1 MNKKVL
7 TLCAGFLLAGSLTA
21 VAQYCPQNGEVDY
34 RTRLVK
40 SAELDGYFKDV
51 NKINPEYYY
60 QLEVNPACLATDPTQ
75 TNEAGQQPE
84 GTYVLTAERDYSTGK
99 IYLTAQLITNATL
112 THSLWKI
119 TPIGQPGNGQ
129 RFVYENL
136 ETGYKLTF
144 DHTNALQLNPKD
156 ADAVVFPTLN
166 DKEKNTTT
174 WQQNAANYYWDYEKD
189 GLMDGC
195 TDQWTWY
202 TNSNNGSNPFDYK
215 KVFSYF
221 HNETDSVMTL
231 RAVRS
236 GVNGIAELSNRVYN
250 SDVVDGL
257 SDYED
262 APVQGLNGVGVEG
275 GFAIVPI
282 KDSEAN
288 AQDWLNE
295 VGKALEI
302 KPVVAGAKVLDAA
315 EINSMIDADGSFL
328 SFVPRISSYRDIDGW
343 DDAKEGDRAG
353 KKVKMT
359 VLDPVTGKPL
369 TIATDE
375 NHPNPFEHAF
385 KEGWF
390 TAKESVYGNLAR
402 EQWAEE
408 GSISKGKN
416 PYAGYNILFETNSPI
431 DTDDADQEQYGY
443 LYVDEHNYEGTN
455 TGTYNGLEVKIEK
468 YGYLTN
474 GEGKYNLDIVHPLRY
489 NVELEDKASVY
500 QNTPDALEA
509 RYHWK
514 VTYYATN
521 DSLVLEPLNASRMN
535 RTEMDKRLP
544 FDETHLASAWS
555 QYWLNTVNA
564 ATAYDGTNETTEGN
578 ASSVNHGN
586 SMYNKAAGVP
596 VALFAIN
603 NSNVGDNGSLLTV
616 GSPESSIKD
625 IEAGNV
631 LWAAVHKSEEGNP
644 AYVTNNSSENT
655 NYAGAYQSEM
665 GLRLTF
671 VNDYTYLTRATM
683 EDGVY
688 FMNLKTNKF
697 SSSLTENRVDGAYI
711 VEDMKGHVVY
721 DTQDETQDFTHM
733 PATQWVIEQQPC
745 LTGDAVNTNE
755 NPVVAI
761 YNREFNG
768 KGSLNGVYRNKKP
781 VFEGQLYTAGDGK
794 FFTINHRVY
803 GHKNRG
809 TVDHHY
815 NKLYNCADTVTFT
828 PVEVNELGY
837 FNEEEDVL
845 RDNVYQFQHMYD
857 MGLNAFLGVGKDN
870 VVKLVENGE
879 TQFELFRAQGWY
891 PVAETKE
898 VINRETGVKEVKET
912 GTYKFEYRDSI
923 DYGYASEVAKA
934 TQLRMTFYKV
944 KVKDANLIDNDH
956 TFLAIDNQ
964 HVYRVATEEE
974 IENKANHLS
983 YAVVALKEHNHLDGN
998 HGYAF
1003 INVPQ
1008 YTFVDGNASELK
1020 GLKKTTLK
1028 NELGLE
1034 YEAYFVDVDANDTP
1048 NDWDDVET
1056 KDDYYNSEKDIV
1068 KVRRNIDNYRI
1079 TGKLA
1084 VEDADLNAKIADLCE
1099 TTTSSFALV
1108 QGDNKRYAT
1117 LPDEYVNN
1125 AKKVIDLVTIDEQSN
1140 QSLYEDSGSKLAI
1153 ANGLNY
1159 LAAENLGDQ
1168 TDREGFYVDKV
1179 AASSTVMPQYMLVV
1193 AADSVPAYTY
1203 CDCDIHNVKHGIN
1216 SGCEHSEDYAGYVE
1230 GRFLVNFNDS
1240 VQNAINRLEN
1250 ADKFRSSNY
1259 TRLGFVEAVHRGDSL
1274 YVLNAPYTLESIK
1287 EVAADGSGD
1296 KIINPL
1302 FLSADSLG
1310 KVYDIVPLDGKHN
1323 NAVFAFRNTG
1333 DEYNSIMLES
1343 NDMPND
1349 AEGKPQSKF
1358 SDVGSFA
1365 GAWVELV
1372 NGVPVLA
1379 KFYDVN
1385 GNHNTGDSTDSW
1397 KDDEDW
1403 TPVAN
1408 EGQVINQA
1416 ARFTFSAIDKDAS
1429 ATANEEIT
1437 AGTVT
1442 VVATDGAVIVKGA
1455 EGKNVI
1461 VSTILGKVV
1470 ANETINSDNETI
1482 AAPAGIVVVSVDGES
1497 FKVVV
1502 K

>member
-40 SAELDGYFKDV
+40 AAELDATFQDV
-51 NKINPEYYY
+51 KKINQKYYY
-60 QLEVNPACLATDPTQ
+60 QLEVNPASLASSQKGDVTPK
-75 TNEAGQQPE
+75 
-84 GTYVLTAERDYSTGK
+84 GTFVLTAERDYSTGK
-99 IYLTAQLITNATL
+99 IYLTAQRITNATL

-119 TPIGQPGNGQ
+119 KPVGQPGNGQ

-136 ETGYKLTF
+136 ETGYVLTF
-144 DHTNALQLNPKD
+144 DHTNALQANPVAGGEDIIIPTVADKKD
-156 ADAVVFPTLN
+156 
-166 DKEKNTTT
+166 NTVA
-174 WQQNAANYYWDYEKD
+174 WQNNAANFGWTYGQD

-195 TDQWTWY
+195 TDQWAWY
-202 TNSNNGSNPFDYK
+202 TVENNGASSLGYK

-221 HNETDSVMTL
+221 HNETDSVMAL
-231 RAVRS
+231 RAIKLDDNVDA
-236 GVNGIAELSNRVYN
+236 IADRIYRNTADN
-250 SDVVDGL
+250 TVDGL
-257 SDYED
+257 SDYNNSG
-262 APVQGLNGVGVEG
+262 VKGLKGTGESG
-275 GFAIVPI
+275 YAIVAV
-282 KDSEAN
+282 KDSEGN
-288 AQDWLNE
+288 AQDWLNNVE
-295 VGKALEI
+295 KTLEI
-302 KPVVAGAKVLDAA
+302 KPVVAGAKVLDAD
-315 EINSMIDADGSFL
+315 EINTMIDADGSFL
-328 SFVPRISSYRDIDGW
+328 TFEPRISSYRDINGW
-343 DDAKEGDRAG
+343 NDAKNGNRAG

-359 VLDPVTGKPL
+359 VLNPVTGEPL

-385 KEGWF
+385 KNGWF
-390 TAKESVYGNLAR
+390 TAKQSVYANLER
-402 EQWAEE
+402 EKWAE
-408 GSISKGKN
+408 KGAIGNGAN
-416 PYAGYNILFETNSPI
+416 PYAGYNILFETNEPI
-431 DTDDADQEQYGY
+431 DTDDEGQKQYGY
-443 LYVDEHNYEGTN
+443 LYVGEHNYEGTN

-474 GEGKYNLDIVHPLRY
+474 GEGDYNLDIVHPLRY
-489 NVELEDKASVY
+489 NDEINGKASLY
-500 QNTPDALEA
+500 PKAPDALEA

-535 RTEMDKRLP
+535 RTEMGDRLP
-544 FDETHLASAWS
+544 FDETHLANHGADL
-555 QYWLNTVNA
+555 WLNTVNA
-564 ATAYDGTNETTEGN
+564 ANQYDGLNEKGKGT
-578 ASSVNHGN
+578 
-586 SMYNKAAGVP
+586 SMYAKAAGVP

-603 NSNVGDNGSLLTV
+603 NSSVGDNGSLLTV
-616 GSPESSIKD
+616 GSPESSVKD
-625 IEAGNV
+625 LEAGNAK
-631 LWAAVHKSEEGNP
+631 WAAVYKDQDDNP
-644 AYVTNNSSENT
+644 AYVTNKIAT
-655 NYAGAYQSEM
+655 DAYQSEM

-671 VNDYTYLTRATM
+671 VNDYTYLQRATM
-683 EDGVY
+683 DDGVY

-768 KGSLNGVYRNKKP
+768 KGSLNGVYTNKDKP

-794 FFTINHRVY
+794 FFTINHRDY
-803 GHKNRG
+803 GHKKPG

-815 NKLYNCADTVTFT
+815 NVVYNCADTVTFT

-898 VINRETGVKEVKET
+898 VINRETGVKEVVET

-998 HGYAF
+998 HGYAL

-1020 GLKKTTLK
+1020 GLKKTTLE
-1028 NELGLE
+1028 NELSLK
-1034 YEAYFVDVDANDTP
+1034 YDAYFVDVDANDTP
-1048 NDWDDVET
+1048 EDWDVKEGDF
-1056 KDDYYNSEKDIV
+1056 YNPEKDIV
-1068 KVRRNIDNYRI
+1068 KVRMNINNYRI

-1117 LPDEYVNN
+1117 LPAEYVNN

-1216 SGCEHSEDYAGYVE
+1216 SGCEHSENFAGYVE

-1274 YVLNAPYTLESIK
+1274 YVLKAPYTLASIK
-1287 EVAADGSGD
+1287 EAAADGSGD
-1296 KIINPL
+1296 MIINPL

-1343 NDMPND
+1343 NDSANKD
-1349 AEGKPQSKF
+1349 GKPYSVY
-1358 SDVGSFA
+1358 SGVGSFA
-1365 GAWVELV
+1365 GAWVKLI

-1379 KFYDVN
+1379 KYYDVN

-1397 KDDEDW
+1397 KDQADW
-1403 TPVAN
+1403 QPSESTG
-1408 EGQVINQA
+1408 EVINQG

-1429 ATANEEIT
+1429 ATANEEIA

>member
-21 VAQYCPQNGEVDY
+21 VAQYCPTNGEVDY

-40 SAELDGYFKDV
+40 AAELDGYFKDV

-75 TNEAGQQPE
+75 ANEAGQRPE

-99 IYLTAQLITNATL
+99 IYLTAQLITKATL

-144 DHTNALQLNPKD
+144 DHTNALQLNPED

-231 RAVRS
+231 RAVRPN
-236 GVNGIAELSNRVYN
+236 VNGIAELSNRVYN

-328 SFVPRISSYRDIDGW
+328 TFEPRISSYRDFDGW
-343 DDAKEGDRAG
+343 DDAKDGNRAG

-359 VLDPVTGKPL
+359 VLNPVTGKPL

-385 KEGWF
+385 KDGWF
-390 TAKESVYGNLAR
+390 TAKPSKYTNLER
-402 EQWAEE
+402 ENWAENGTIGNGE
-408 GSISKGKN
+408 N
-416 PYAGYNILFETNSPI
+416 PYAGYNILFETNEPI

-468 YGYLTN
+468 YGYLTKD
-474 GEGKYNLDIVHPLRY
+474 GKRVSPLRY
-489 NVELEDKASVY
+489 DVELADKPSVY
-500 QNTPDALEA
+500 TAAPDALEA

-535 RTEMDKRLP
+535 RTEMGKRLP
-544 FDETHLASAWS
+544 FEETHLANHGSNL
-555 QYWLNTVNA
+555 WLNTVNA
-564 ATAYDGTNETTEGN
+564 AQQYDGSNETTDGT
-578 ASSVNHGN
+578 
-586 SMYNKAAGVP
+586 SMYAKAAGVP

-603 NSNVGDNGSLLTV
+603 NSSVGDNGSLLTV
-616 GSPESSIKD
+616 GSPESSIKE
-625 IEAGNV
+625 IEAGNAK
-631 LWAAVHKSEEGNP
+631 WAAVHKAQEDNP
-644 AYVTNNSSENT
+644 AYVTNKTE
-655 NYAGAYQSEM
+655 ADAYQSEM

-671 VNDYTYLTRATM
+671 VNDYTYLTRTTM

-755 NPVVAI
+755 TPVVAI

-768 KGSLNGVYRNKKP
+768 KGSLNGVYTNKDKP

-794 FFTINHRVY
+794 FFTINHRDY
-803 GHKNRG
+803 GHKKPG

-815 NKLYNCADTVTFT
+815 NVVYNCADTVTFT

-898 VINRETGVKEVKET
+898 VINRETGVKEVVET

-998 HGYAF
+998 HGYAL

-1020 GLKKTTLK
+1020 GLKKTTLE
-1028 NELGLE
+1028 NELSLK
-1034 YEAYFVDVDANDTP
+1034 YDAYFVDVDANDTP
-1048 NDWDDVET
+1048 EDWDVKEGDF
-1056 KDDYYNSEKDIV
+1056 YNPEKDIV
-1068 KVRRNIDNYRI
+1068 KVRMNINNYRI

-1117 LPDEYVNN
+1117 LPAEYVNN

-1216 SGCEHSEDYAGYVE
+1216 SGCEHSENFAGYVE

-1274 YVLNAPYTLESIK
+1274 YVLKAPYTLASIK
-1287 EVAADGSGD
+1287 EAAADGSGD
-1296 KIINPL
+1296 MIINPL

-1343 NDMPND
+1343 NDSANKD
-1349 AEGKPQSKF
+1349 GKPYSVY
-1358 SDVGSFA
+1358 SGVGSFA
-1365 GAWVELV
+1365 GAWVKLI

-1379 KFYDVN
+1379 KYYDVN

-1397 KDDEDW
+1397 KDQADW
-1403 TPVAN
+1403 QPSESTG
-1408 EGQVINQA
+1408 EVINQG

-1429 ATANEEIT
+1429 ATANEEIA

>member
-40 SAELDGYFKDV
+40 SAELDGYFQDV
-51 NKINPEYYY
+51 KKINQEYYY
-60 QLEVNPACLATDPTQ
+60 QLEVNPLTLGWTEENKDLAP
-75 TNEAGQQPE
+75 
-84 GTYVLTAERDYSTGK
+84 TYVLTAERDYSTGK
-99 IYLTAQLITNATL
+99 IYLTAQKITNATL

-119 TPIGQPGNGQ
+119 TPVGQPGNGR

-144 DHTNALQLNPKD
+144 DHSNALLQNPD
-156 ADAVVFPTLN
+156 RSASAEDIVRT
-166 DKEKNTTT
+166 DKMNQGWT
-174 WQQNAANYYWDYEKD
+174 YEKD

-195 TDQWTWY
+195 TDEWAWY
-202 TNSNNGSNPFDYK
+202 TTEDNGASNLGFK
-215 KVFSYF
+215 KIYSYF
-221 HNETDSVMTL
+221 HADADSVMAL
-231 RAVRS
+231 RAVRQD
-236 GVNGIAELSNRVYN
+236 VNINNFSTSVYN
-250 SDVVDGL
+250 EAVTDGL
-257 SDYED
+257 SDNV
-262 APVQGLNGVGVEG
+262 PTTGKKGLDGTTEG
-275 GFAIVPI
+275 GYAIVAV
-282 KDSEAN
+282 KDSRSN
-288 AQDWLNE
+288 AEDWLNNVE
-295 VGKALEI
+295 KVLEI
-302 KPVVAGAKVLDAA
+302 KPVVAGAKVLDAD
-315 EINSMIDADGSFL
+315 EINTMIDADGSFL
-328 SFVPRISSYRDIDGW
+328 TFYPRISRYRDIDGW
-343 DDAKEGDRAG
+343 DDAEEGDRAG

-359 VLDPVTGKPL
+359 VLNPVTGKPL

-385 KEGWF
+385 KDGWF
-390 TAKESVYGNLAR
+390 TAKPSKYANLER
-402 EQWAEE
+402 ENWAESGTIGNGE
-408 GSISKGKN
+408 N
-416 PYAGYNILFETNSPI
+416 PYAGYNILFETNEPI
-431 DTDDADQEQYGY
+431 DTDDDDQEQYGY

-474 GEGKYNLDIVHPLRY
+474 DGKRVSPLRY
-489 NVELEDKASVY
+489 DVELADKPSVY
-500 QNTPDALEA
+500 AAAPDALEA

-535 RTEMDKRLP
+535 RTEMGKRLP
-544 FDETHLASAWS
+544 FEETHLANHGSNL
-555 QYWLNTVNA
+555 WLNTVNA
-564 ATAYDGTNETTEGN
+564 AQQYDGSNETTDGT
-578 ASSVNHGN
+578 
-586 SMYNKAAGVP
+586 SMYAKAAGVP

-603 NSNVGDNGSLLTV
+603 NSSVGDDGSLLTV
-616 GSPESSIKD
+616 GSPESSIKE
-625 IEAGNV
+625 IEAGNAK
-631 LWAAVHKSEEGNP
+631 WAAVHKAQEDNP
-644 AYVTNNSSENT
+644 AYVTNKT
-655 NYAGAYQSEM
+655 DADAYQSEM

-671 VNDYTYLTRATM
+671 VNDYTYLTRTTM

-755 NPVVAI
+755 TPVVAI

-768 KGSLNGVYRNKKP
+768 KGSLNGVYTNPAP

-803 GHKNRG
+803 GYKKPG

-815 NKLYNCADTVTFT
+815 NLVYNCADTVTFT

-845 RDNVYQFQHMYD
+845 RENVYQFQHMYD

-898 VINRETGVKEVKET
+898 VINPETGVKEVKET
-912 GTYKFEYRDSI
+912 DTFKFEYRDSI

-956 TFLAIDNQ
+956 TFLAINNQ
-964 HVYRVATEEE
+964 HVYVVATEEE

-1003 INVPQ
+1003 INVPE

-1028 NELGLE
+1028 NELGLG
-1034 YEAYFVDVDANDTP
+1034 YDAYYVDVDPTDEEYNASK
-1048 NDWDDVET
+1048 DV
-1056 KDDYYNSEKDIV
+1056 V
-1068 KVRRNIDNYRI
+1068 KVRMNIDNYRI

-1108 QGDNKRYAT
+1108 RGENKRYAT

-1179 AASSTVMPQYMLVV
+1179 AASSAVMPQYMLVV

-1216 SGCEHSEDYAGYVE
+1216 SGCKHSENFAGYVE

-1259 TRLGFVEAVHRGDSL
+1259 TRLGFVEAVHRGDIL
-1274 YVLNAPYTLESIK
+1274 YVLKAPYTLESIK

-1310 KVYDIVPLDGKHN
+1310 KVYDIVPLDGEHN

-1349 AEGKPQSKF
+1349 AEGKPQHKF

-1365 GAWVELV
+1365 GAWVKLI

-1379 KFYDVN
+1379 KYYDIN
-1385 GNHNTGDSTDSW
+1385 GNHNTGDSTDAW

-1403 TPVAN
+1403 KPVAN
-1408 EGQVINQA
+1408 EGEVINQA
-1416 ARFTFSAIDKDAS
+1416 ARFTFTGIDKDAS

-1437 AGTVT
+1437 ADATVS

-1470 ANETINSDNETI
+1470 ANEVINSDNETI

>member
-40 SAELDGYFKDV
+40 AAALDATFQDV
-51 NKINPEYYY
+51 KKINQEYYY
-60 QLEVNPACLATDPTQ
+60 QLEVDKNTLPLTQ
-75 TNEAGQQPE
+75 EQAKNDV
-84 GTYVLTAERDYSTGK
+84 TYVLSVERDYSTGK
-99 IYLTAQLITNATL
+99 LYLTAQPITKTTL

-119 TPIGQPGNGQ
+119 KVTDRSANG
-129 RFVYENL
+129 RVYSYINK
-136 ETGYKLTF
+136 ETGFELTF
-144 DHTNALQLNPKD
+144 DHTNALQIDPD
-156 ADAVVFPTLN
+156 SEA
-166 DKEKNTTT
+166 KNKIITVPGSYDPNGKN
-174 WQQNAANYYWDYEKD
+174 NANVGWDYENN

-195 TDQWTWY
+195 TSNWAWY
-202 TNSNNGSNPFDYK
+202 TTDDVTGNDPFDYK
-215 KVFSYF
+215 RIYSYF
-221 HNETDSVMTL
+221 HNQTDSVMTL
-231 RAVRS
+231 AAIVNSNDPDNNLGKNLIYEPQAGS
-236 GVNGIAELSNRVYN
+236 GIRKVT
-250 SDVVDGL
+250 DGL
-257 SDYED
+257 AED
-262 APVQGLNGVGVEG
+262 GLNGNATT
-275 GFAIVPI
+275 GFAIVAI
-282 KDSEAN
+282 KDSKFGAN
-288 AQDWLNE
+288 DYI
-295 VGKALEI
+295 KSLETYPLAI
-302 KPVVAGAKVLDAA
+302 RPVVAGAKVLNAD
-315 EINSMIDADGSFL
+315 EINSMIDADGSWL
-328 SFVPRISSYRDIDGW
+328 SFNDHISSY
-343 DDAKEGDRAG
+343 DAWNETNNNRKGKET
-353 KKVKMT
+353 KFT
-359 VLDPVTGKPL
+359 VYKPGTKEAL
-369 TIATDE
+369 TLST
-375 NHPNPFEHAF
+375 NPFENTFVAIDAAE
-385 KEGWF
+385 KANLGR
-390 TAKESVYGNLAR
+390 ESNSA
-402 EQWAEE
+402 
-408 GSISKGKN
+408 
-416 PYAGYNILFETNSPI
+416 YAGYNILLETK
-431 DTDDADQEQYGY
+431 DAILAAENGDKQYGY
-443 LYVDEHNYEGTN
+443 LYVSEYPYEGKAFQ
-455 TGTYNGLEVKIEK
+455 GIYNGLEVKVAPYAWLEK
-468 YGYLTN
+468 AEMAIN
-474 GEGKYNLDIVHPLRY
+474 GDLVAKPKHTEKRYDKNAAYASTENYSKY
-489 NVELEDKASVY
+489 
-500 QNTPDALEA
+500 DALQA

-521 DSLVLEPLNASRMN
+521 DSVVFEPLNASRMSQS
-535 RTEMDKRLP
+535 EMTLGKKYE
-544 FDETHLASAWS
+544 ETALASVKHPGAF
-555 QYWLNTVNA
+555 LNTVNRGVA
-564 ATAYDGTNETTEGN
+564 YGATN
-578 ASSVNHGN
+578 AGKYEAENT
-586 SMYNKAAGVP
+586 MFEKAAGVP
-596 VALFAIN
+596 VALYAMNFGEPNADVAN
-603 NSNVGDNGSLLTV
+603 YLTV
-616 GSPESSIKD
+616 GYASGILNDDETVAVDAENS
-625 IEAGNV
+625 NF
-631 LWAAVHKSEEGNP
+631 AAVKKTEEGNP
-644 AYVTNNSSENT
+644 AYVTNKS
-655 NYAGAYQSEM
+655 NYEYQSDMEM
-665 GLRLTF
+665 TLRF

-697 SSSLTENRVDGAYI
+697 SSSLTENRRDGAYI

-721 DTQDETQDFTHM
+721 DIQDETQDFTHM

-745 LTGDAVNTNE
+745 IEGDDVNTNE

-768 KGSLNGVYRNKKP
+768 KGSLNGVYTNDEP

-794 FFTINHRVY
+794 FFTINHRAY
-803 GHKNRG
+803 GHKNPG

-815 NKLYNCADTVTFT
+815 NFVYNCADTVTFT

-845 RDNVYQFQHMYD
+845 RDNVYQFQLMNNL
-857 MGLNAFLGVGKDN
+857 GVTAFLGVGNNDII
-870 VVKLVENGE
+870 KLVENGA
-879 TQFELFRAQGWY
+879 QFELFRAQGWY
-891 PVAETKE
+891 PVEETSTKIE
-898 VINRETGVKEVKET
+898 GDKVVEYKT
-912 GTYKFEYRDSI
+912 GTYKFAYQDSI
-923 DYGYASEVAKA
+923 KYGYASDAANA
-934 TQLRMTFYKV
+934 TQLSMTFYKI

-964 HVYRVATEEE
+964 AFYKIATEEE

-1003 INVPQ
+1003 INVPE

-1028 NELGLE
+1028 NELGLD
-1034 YEAYFVDVDANDTP
+1034 YDAYFVDVDANDTP
-1048 NDWDDVET
+1048 KDWDVET
-1056 KDDYYNSEKDIV
+1056 NGDYYNSEKDIV
-1068 KVRRNIDNYRI
+1068 KVRMNIDNYRI

-1084 VEDADLNAKIADLCE
+1084 IEGTDGNAKIADLCE
-1099 TTTSSFALV
+1099 TTTTSFALV
-1108 QGDNKRYAT
+1108 QGENKRYAT

-1125 AKKVIDLVTIDEQSN
+1125 DHKVIDLVTIDEQSN
-1140 QSLYEDSGSKLAI
+1140 QSLYEDAGSKLAI
-1153 ANGLNY
+1153 ANGLRY

-1179 AASSTVMPQYMLVV
+1179 AASSAVMPQYMLVV

-1333 DEYNSIMLES
+1333 DEYSSIMLES

-1365 GAWVELV
+1365 GAWVKLI

-1379 KFYDVN
+1379 KYYDVN

-1397 KDDEDW
+1397 RDEEDW

-1408 EGQVINQA
+1408 EGEVINQA
-1416 ARFTFSAIDKDAS
+1416 ARFTFTGIDKDAS

-1437 AGTVT
+1437 ADATVS

-1470 ANETINSDNETI
+1470 ANEVVNSDNETI

-1497 FKVVV
+1497 FKVAV

>member
-40 SAELDGYFKDV
+40 SAELDATFKDV
-51 NKINPEYYY
+51 YKINQEYYY
-60 QLEVNPACLATDPTQ
+60 QLEVDPATLPVGEEQ
-75 TNEAGQQPE
+75 GQKE
-84 GTYVLTAERDYSTGK
+84 NVTYVLSVERDYSTGK
-99 IYLTAQLITNATL
+99 LYLTAQPITKTTL
-112 THSLWKI
+112 THTLWKI
-119 TPIGQPGNGQ
+119 KVTDRSANG
-129 RFVYENL
+129 RVYSYTNL
-136 ETGYKLTF
+136 ETGFELTF
-144 DHTNALQLNPKD
+144 DHTNALQIDPESP
-156 ADAVVFPTLN
+156 ADAKRIVVPAKYEDN
-166 DKEKNTTT
+166 GKN
-174 WQQNAANYYWDYEKD
+174 NANVGWDYEND

-195 TDQWTWY
+195 TSNWAWY
-202 TNSNNGSNPFDYK
+202 TTDDVTGNDAFGYK
-215 KVFSYF
+215 KIFSYF
-221 HNETDSVMTL
+221 HNQTDSVMTL
-231 RAVRS
+231 VALQNS
-236 GVNGIAELSNRVYN
+236 TDDEHNIGHYLAYEPTAE
-250 SDVVDGL
+250 SDIRKITDGL
-257 SDYED
+257 AEN
-262 APVQGLNGVGVEG
+262 GLNGDRATGYAVV
-275 GFAIVPI
+275 AI
-282 KDSEAN
+282 KDSKFGADDYIESLKT
-288 AQDWLNE
+288 WPL
-295 VGKALEI
+295 KI
-302 KPVVAGAKVLDAA
+302 KPVVAGAKVLNAD
-315 EINSMIDADGSFL
+315 EINSMIDADGSWL
-328 SFVPRISSYRDIDGW
+328 SFNDHISSY
-343 DDAKEGDRAG
+343 DAWNETNNNRKGKET
-353 KKVKMT
+353 KFT
-359 VLDPVTGKPL
+359 VYKPGTEDAL
-369 TIATDE
+369 TLST
-375 NHPNPFEHAF
+375 NPFVDKLVAID
-385 KEGWF
+385 
-390 TAKESVYGNLAR
+390 A
-402 EQWAEE
+402 AEE
-408 GSISKGKN
+408 ANLDRNNTSA
-416 PYAGYNILFETNSPI
+416 YAGYNILFETK
-431 DTDDADQEQYGY
+431 DAILAAENGDKQYGY
-443 LYVDEHNYEGTN
+443 LYVSEYPYEGKAFQ
-455 TGTYNGLEVKIEK
+455 GIYNGLEVKIAPYAWLEK
-468 YGYLTN
+468 AEMAIDG
-474 GEGKYNLDIVHPLRY
+474 NLVANPKHIEKRY
-489 NVELEDKASVY
+489 NKDAAYASIDHY
-500 QNTPDALEA
+500 SKYDALQA

-521 DSLVLEPLNASRMN
+521 DSVVFEPLNASRMSQS
-535 RTEMDKRLP
+535 EMTLGKTYE
-544 FDETHLASAWS
+544 ETALASAKHPGAF
-555 QYWLNTVNA
+555 LNTVNRGA
-564 ATAYDGTNETTEGN
+564 AYGTAVDIAKNEANNTMFE
-578 ASSVNHGN
+578 
-586 SMYNKAAGVP
+586 KAAGVP
-596 VALFAIN
+596 VALYAMNFGEPNADIA
-603 NSNVGDNGSLLTV
+603 SYLTV
-616 GSPESSIKD
+616 GYASGILDDETAVDAENK
-625 IEAGNV
+625 NF
-631 LWAAVHKSEEGNP
+631 AAVKKSEKGNP
-644 AYVTNNSSENT
+644 AYVTNKE
-655 NYAGAYQSEM
+655 GFDYQSDMEM
-665 GLRLTF
+665 TLRF

-733 PATQWVIEQQPC
+733 PATQWVIERQPC
-745 LTGDAVNTNE
+745 LTGDDVNTNE
-755 NPVVAI
+755 NPTVAI

-768 KGSLNGVYRNKKP
+768 KGSLNGVYTNPAP

-794 FFTINHRVY
+794 FFTINHRAY
-803 GHKNRG
+803 RHKNPG
-809 TVDHHY
+809 TVDHHT
-815 NKLYNCADTVTFT
+815 NFLYNCADTVTFT

-891 PVAETKE
+891 PVEETSTKIE
-898 VINRETGVKEVKET
+898 GDKVVEYKT
-912 GTYKFEYRDSI
+912 GTYKFAYQDSI
-923 DYGYASEVAKA
+923 DYGYASEAANA

-956 TFLAIDNQ
+956 TFLAINNQ
-964 HVYRVATEEE
+964 HVYVVATEEE

-1003 INVPQ
+1003 INVPE

-1028 NELGLE
+1028 NELGLD
-1034 YEAYFVDVDANDTP
+1034 YDAYFVDVDANDTP
-1048 NDWDDVET
+1048 KEWNEE
-1056 KDDYYNSEKDIV
+1056 KQGDYYNASKDIV
-1068 KVRRNIDNYRI
+1068 KVRMNIDNYRI

-1216 SGCEHSEDYAGYVE
+1216 SGCEHSENFAGYVE

-1274 YVLNAPYTLESIK
+1274 YVLKAPYTLESIK
-1287 EVAADGSGD
+1287 EAAADGSGD

-1333 DEYNSIMLES
+1333 DEYSSIMLES

-1365 GAWVELV
+1365 GAWVKLI

-1379 KFYDVN
+1379 KYYDIN
-1385 GNHNTGDSTDSW
+1385 GNHNTGDSTDAW

-1403 TPVAN
+1403 KPVAN
-1408 EGQVINQA
+1408 EGEVINQA
-1416 ARFTFSAIDKDAS
+1416 ARFTFTGIDKDAS

-1470 ANETINSDNETI
+1470 ANEVINSDNETI

>member
-40 SAELDGYFKDV
+40 AAELDGYFKDV

-75 TNEAGQQPE
+75 AGEAGQQPE

-99 IYLTAQLITNATL
+99 IYLTAQLITKATL

-144 DHTNALQLNPKD
+144 DHTNALQLNPED

-231 RAVRS
+231 RAVRPN
-236 GVNGIAELSNRVYN
+236 VNGIVELSNRVYN

-257 SDYED
+257 SDYE
-262 APVQGLNGVGVEG
+262 AGSVQGLNGVGVQG

-302 KPVVAGAKVLDAA
+302 KPVVAGAKVLNAA

-328 SFVPRISSYRDIDGW
+328 TFPHISSYRDKKGW
-343 DDAKEGDRAG
+343 DDAIDGNRAG

-359 VLDPVTGKPL
+359 VLNPVTGEPL

-390 TAKESVYGNLAR
+390 TAKESNYDNLKRTEWGN
-402 EQWAEE
+402 EE
-408 GSISKGKN
+408 GATISAGKN

-431 DTDDADQEQYGY
+431 DTDDAKHEQYGY
-443 LYVDEHNYEGTN
+443 LYVSEHNYEGTN
-455 TGTYNGLEVKIEK
+455 DGAYNGLAVKIEK
-468 YGYLTN
+468 YGYLEKD
-474 GEGKYNLDIVHPLRY
+474 GDKYKRIVPLRY
-489 NVELEDKASVY
+489 TDKVKPAATS
-500 QNTPDALEA
+500 PDALEA

-535 RTEMDKRLP
+535 RTEMSDRLP
-544 FDETHLASAWS
+544 FEETHLADDYSDK
-555 QYWLNTVNA
+555 WLNTVNA
-564 ATAYDGTNETTEGN
+564 AVQYANANAKEGT
-578 ASSVNHGN
+578 
-586 SMYNKAAGVP
+586 SMYAKEAGVP
-596 VALFAIN
+596 VALYAIN
-603 NSNVGDNGSLLTV
+603 NSQIGDNGVLLTV
-616 GSPESSIKD
+616 GSGDSSNGEPV
-625 IEAGNV
+625 EAYDSK
-631 LWAAVHKSEEGNP
+631 WAAVHKTQGDNP
-644 AYVTNNSSENT
+644 AYVTNKGEK
-655 NYAGAYQSEM
+655 YANAYQADL

-683 EDGVY
+683 DDGVY

-768 KGSLNGVYRNKKP
+768 KGSLNSVYTNKKP

-794 FFTINHRVY
+794 FFTINHRAY
-803 GHKNRG
+803 GYKKPG
-809 TVDHHY
+809 TVDHHS
-815 NKLYNCADTVTFT
+815 NILYNCADTVTFT

-898 VINRETGVKEVKET
+898 VINLETGVKEVVET

-1034 YEAYFVDVDANDTP
+1034 YKAYFVDVDANDTP
-1048 NDWDDVET
+1048 DDWDYVEM
-1056 KDDYYNSEKDIV
+1056 KGDYYNSEKDIV
-1068 KVRRNIDNYRI
+1068 KVRMNIGNYRI

-1084 VEDADLNAKIADLCE
+1084 VEEADLNAKIADLCE

-1108 QGDNKRYAT
+1108 QGENKRYAT

-1125 AKKVIDLVTIDEQSN
+1125 DHKVIDLVTIDEQSN
-1140 QSLYEDSGSKLAI
+1140 QSLYEDAGSKLAI
-1153 ANGLNY
+1153 ANGLRY

-1179 AASSTVMPQYMLVV
+1179 AASSAVMPQYMLVV

-1333 DEYNSIMLES
+1333 DEYSSIMLES

-1349 AEGKPQSKF
+1349 AEGKPQHKF

-1365 GAWVELV
+1365 GAWVKLI

-1379 KFYDVN
+1379 KYYDVN

-1408 EGQVINQA
+1408 EGEVINQA
-1416 ARFTFSAIDKDAS
+1416 ARFTFTGIDKDAS

-1437 AGTVT
+1437 ADATVS

-1470 ANETINSDNETI
+1470 ANEVVNSDNETI

-1497 FKVVV
+1497 FKVAV

>member
-21 VAQYCPQNGEVDY
+21 VAQYCPTNGEVDY

-40 SAELDGYFKDV
+40 AAELDDYFKDV
-51 NKINPEYYY
+51 NKITPEYYY

-75 TNEAGQQPE
+75 AGEAGQQPE

-99 IYLTAQLITNATL
+99 IYLTAQLITKATL

-144 DHTNALQLNPKD
+144 DHTNALQLNPED

-166 DKEKNTTT
+166 DKKKNTTT

-231 RAVRS
+231 RAVRPN
-236 GVNGIAELSNRVYN
+236 VNGIVELSNRVYN

-257 SDYED
+257 SDYE
-262 APVQGLNGVGVEG
+262 AGSVQGLNGVGVQG

-302 KPVVAGAKVLDAA
+302 KPVVAGAKVLNAA

-328 SFVPRISSYRDIDGW
+328 TFEPRISRYRDKKGW
-343 DDAKEGDRAG
+343 DDAKNGNRIG

-359 VLDPVTGKPL
+359 VLNPVTGEPL

-385 KEGWF
+385 KDGWF
-390 TAKESVYGNLAR
+390 TAKESVYPNLKR
-402 EQWAEE
+402 ENWAEE
-408 GSISKGKN
+408 GTIGGGKN
-416 PYAGYNILFETNSPI
+416 PYAGYNILFETNEPI
-431 DTDDADQEQYGY
+431 DTDDDGNKQYGY
-443 LYVDEHNYEGTN
+443 LYVGEHNYEGTN

-468 YGYLTN
+468 YGYLTA
-474 GEGKYNLDIVHPLRY
+474 GEGEYGLDIIHPFNY
-489 NVELEDKASVY
+489 ELEIDDKPYIYPDS
-500 QNTPDALEA
+500 PDALEA

-535 RTEMDKRLP
+535 RTEMGDRLP
-544 FDETHLASAWS
+544 FDETHLANHGSNL
-555 QYWLNTVNA
+555 WLNTVNA
-564 ATAYDGTNETTEGN
+564 ANQYNGSNETGLGT
-578 ASSVNHGN
+578 
-586 SMYNKAAGVP
+586 SMYAKAVGVP

-603 NSNVGDNGSLLTV
+603 NSSVGDNGSLLTV
-616 GSPESSIKD
+616 GSPESSVKNL
-625 IEAGNV
+625 EAGNPK
-631 LWAAVHKSEEGNP
+631 WAAVHKEQKDNP
-644 AYVTNNSSENT
+644 AYVTNKT
-655 NYAGAYQSEM
+655 PKDAYQSEM

-671 VNDYTYLTRATM
+671 VNDYTYLQRTTM
-683 EDGVY
+683 DDGVY

-755 NPVVAI
+755 YPVVAI

-768 KGSLNGVYRNKKP
+768 KGSLNGVYTREEP

-794 FFTINHRVY
+794 FFTINHRAY
-803 GHKNRG
+803 GYKKPG
-809 TVDHHY
+809 TVDHHSNFY
-815 NKLYNCADTVTFT
+815 YNCADTVTFT

-898 VINRETGVKEVKET
+898 VINLETGVKEVKET

-1028 NELGLE
+1028 NELGLD
-1034 YEAYFVDVDANDTP
+1034 YDAYYVDVDPTDEEYNASK
-1048 NDWDDVET
+1048 DV
-1056 KDDYYNSEKDIV
+1056 V
-1068 KVRRNIDNYRI
+1068 KVRMNIDNYRI

-1084 VEDADLNAKIADLCE
+1084 VEEADLNAKIADLCE

-1108 QGDNKRYAT
+1108 QGENKRYAT

-1125 AKKVIDLVTIDEQSN
+1125 DHKVIDLVTIDEQSN
-1140 QSLYEDSGSKLAI
+1140 QSLYEDAGSKLAI
-1153 ANGLNY
+1153 ANGLRY

-1179 AASSTVMPQYMLVV
+1179 AASSAVMPQYMLVV

-1333 DEYNSIMLES
+1333 DEYSSIMLES

-1365 GAWVELV
+1365 GAWVKLI

-1379 KFYDVN
+1379 KYYDVN

-1408 EGQVINQA
+1408 EGEVINQA
-1416 ARFTFSAIDKDAS
+1416 ARFTFTGIDKDAS

-1437 AGTVT
+1437 ADATVS

-1470 ANETINSDNETI
+1470 ANEVVNSDNETI

-1497 FKVVV
+1497 FKVAV

>member
-40 SAELDGYFKDV
+40 SAELDDYFQDV
-51 NKINPEYYY
+51 KKINQKYYY
-60 QLEVNPACLATDPTQ
+60 QLEVNPLTLGWTEENKDLAP
-75 TNEAGQQPE
+75 
-84 GTYVLTAERDYSTGK
+84 TYVLTAERDYSTGK
-99 IYLTAQLITNATL
+99 IYLTAQKITNATL

-119 TPIGQPGNGQ
+119 TPIGQPGNGR

-144 DHTNALQLNPKD
+144 DHSNALLQNPERGASAED
-156 ADAVVFPTLN
+156 IVRT
-166 DKEKNTTT
+166 DKMNQGWT
-174 WQQNAANYYWDYEKD
+174 YEKD

-195 TDQWTWY
+195 TDEWAWY
-202 TNSNNGSNPFDYK
+202 TTEDNGTSNLGFK
-215 KVFSYF
+215 KIFSYF
-221 HNETDSVMTL
+221 HAEADSVMAL
-231 RAVRS
+231 RAVRQD
-236 GVNGIAELSNRVYN
+236 VNIDGFSTSVY
-250 SDVVDGL
+250 DEAVTDGL
-257 SDYED
+257 SDNVLSSGKKGLD
-262 APVQGLNGVGVEG
+262 GTTQGGY
-275 GFAIVPI
+275 AIVAV
-282 KDSEAN
+282 KDSRSN
-288 AQDWLNE
+288 AEDWLNNVE
-295 VGKALEI
+295 KVLEI
-302 KPVVAGAKVLDAA
+302 KPVVAGAKVLDAN
-315 EINSMIDADGSFL
+315 EINTMIDADGSFL
-328 SFVPRISSYRDIDGW
+328 TFDPYISRYRDTNGW

-359 VLDPVTGKPL
+359 VLNPVTGKPL

-385 KEGWF
+385 KDGWF
-390 TAKESVYGNLAR
+390 TAKPSKYINLER
-402 EQWAEE
+402 ENWAES
-408 GSISKGKN
+408 GTIGKGKN
-416 PYAGYNILFETNSPI
+416 PYAGYNILFETNEPI

-468 YGYLTN
+468 YGYLTKD
-474 GEGKYNLDIVHPLRY
+474 GKRVSPLRY
-489 NVELEDKASVY
+489 DVKLAEKPSVY
-500 QNTPDALEA
+500 AAAPDALEA

-535 RTEMDKRLP
+535 RTEMGKRLP
-544 FDETHLASAWS
+544 FEETHLANHGSNL
-555 QYWLNTVNA
+555 WLNTVNA
-564 ATAYDGTNETTEGN
+564 AKPYDGLNETDEGT
-578 ASSVNHGN
+578 
-586 SMYNKAAGVP
+586 SMYAKAAGVP

-603 NSNVGDNGSLLTV
+603 NSSVGDNGSLLTV
-616 GSPESSIKD
+616 GSPESSVKD
-625 IEAGNV
+625 LEAGDDR
-631 LWAAVHKSEEGNP
+631 WAAVYKAQEDNP
-644 AYVTNNSSENT
+644 AYVTNKTE
-655 NYAGAYQSEM
+655 ADAYQSEM

-671 VNDYTYLTRATM
+671 VNDYTYLTRTTM

-768 KGSLNGVYRNKKP
+768 KGSLNGVYTNDEP

-803 GHKNRG
+803 GHKNWG

-815 NKLYNCADTVTFT
+815 NLVYNCADTVTFT

-898 VINRETGVKEVKET
+898 VINPETGVKEVKET

-1028 NELGLE
+1028 NELGLD
-1034 YEAYFVDVDANDTP
+1034 YAAYYVDVDPTDEEYNASK
-1048 NDWDDVET
+1048 DV
-1056 KDDYYNSEKDIV
+1056 V
-1068 KVRRNIDNYRI
+1068 KVRMNIGNYRI

-1084 VEDADLNAKIADLCE
+1084 VEEADLNAKIADLCE

-1108 QGDNKRYAT
+1108 QGENKRYAT

-1125 AKKVIDLVTIDEQSN
+1125 DHKVIDLVTIDEQSN
-1140 QSLYEDSGSKLAI
+1140 QSLYEDAGSKLAI
-1153 ANGLNY
+1153 ANGLRY

-1179 AASSTVMPQYMLVV
+1179 AASSAVMPQYMLVV

-1310 KVYDIVPLDGKHN
+1310 KVYDIVPLDGEHN

-1333 DEYNSIMLES
+1333 DEYSSIMLES

-1349 AEGKPQSKF
+1349 AEGKPQHKF

-1365 GAWVELV
+1365 GAWVKLI

-1379 KFYDVN
+1379 KYYDVN

-1408 EGQVINQA
+1408 EGEVINQA
-1416 ARFTFSAIDKDAS
+1416 ARFTFTGIDKDAS

-1437 AGTVT
+1437 ADATVS

-1470 ANETINSDNETI
+1470 ANEVINSDNETI

-1497 FKVVV
+1497 FKVAV

>member
-40 SAELDGYFKDV
+40 SAELDATFKDV
-51 NKINPEYYY
+51 KKINQEYYY
-60 QLEVNPACLATDPTQ
+60 QLEVNPLTLGWTEENKDQAP
-75 TNEAGQQPE
+75 
-84 GTYVLTAERDYSTGK
+84 TYVLTAERDYSTGK
-99 IYLTAQLITNATL
+99 IYLTAQKITNATL

-119 TPIGQPGNGQ
+119 TPIGQPGNGR

-144 DHTNALQLNPKD
+144 DHSNALLQNPERGASAED
-156 ADAVVFPTLN
+156 IVRT
-166 DKEKNTTT
+166 DKMNQGWT
-174 WQQNAANYYWDYEKD
+174 YEKD

-195 TDQWTWY
+195 TDEWAWY
-202 TNSNNGSNPFDYK
+202 TTEDNGTSNLGFK
-215 KVFSYF
+215 KIFSYF
-221 HNETDSVMTL
+221 HAEADSVMAL
-231 RAVRS
+231 RAVRQD
-236 GVNGIAELSNRVYN
+236 VNIDGFSTSVYGET
-250 SDVVDGL
+250 VTDGL
-257 SDYED
+257 SDNVPSSGKKGLD
-262 APVQGLNGVGVEG
+262 GTTQGGY
-275 GFAIVPI
+275 AIVAV
-282 KDSEAN
+282 KDSRSN
-288 AQDWLNE
+288 AEDWLNNVE
-295 VGKALEI
+295 KVLEI
-302 KPVVAGAKVLDAA
+302 KPVVAGAKVLDAN
-315 EINSMIDADGSFL
+315 EINTMIDADSSFL
-328 SFVPRISSYRDIDGW
+328 TFGPHISSYRDNNGW

-359 VLDPVTGKPL
+359 VLNPVTGKPL

-385 KEGWF
+385 KDGWF
-390 TAKESVYGNLAR
+390 TAKPSKYTNLER
-402 EQWAEE
+402 ENWAENGTIGNGE
-408 GSISKGKN
+408 N
-416 PYAGYNILFETNSPI
+416 PYAGYNILFETNEPI

-468 YGYLTN
+468 YGYLTKD
-474 GEGKYNLDIVHPLRY
+474 GKRVSPLRY
-489 NVELEDKASVY
+489 DVELADKPSVY
-500 QNTPDALEA
+500 AAAPDALEA

-535 RTEMDKRLP
+535 RTEMGKRLP
-544 FDETHLASAWS
+544 FEETHLANHGSNL
-555 QYWLNTVNA
+555 WLNTVNA
-564 ATAYDGTNETTEGN
+564 AQQYDGSNETTDGT
-578 ASSVNHGN
+578 
-586 SMYNKAAGVP
+586 SMYAKAAGVP

-603 NSNVGDNGSLLTV
+603 NSSVGDNGSLLTV
-616 GSPESSIKD
+616 GSPESSIKE
-625 IEAGNV
+625 IEAGNAK
-631 LWAAVHKSEEGNP
+631 WAAVHKAQEDNP
-644 AYVTNNSSENT
+644 AYVTNKTE
-655 NYAGAYQSEM
+655 ADAYQSEM

-671 VNDYTYLTRATM
+671 VNDYTYLTRTTM

-755 NPVVAI
+755 TPVVAI

-768 KGSLNGVYRNKKP
+768 KGSLDGVYRNEEP

-794 FFTINHRVY
+794 FFTINHRAY
-803 GHKNRG
+803 GHKNPG

-837 FNEEEDVL
+837 FNESEDVL

-898 VINRETGVKEVKET
+898 VINPETGVKEVKET
-912 GTYKFEYRDSI
+912 GTFKFEYRDSI

-934 TQLRMTFYKV
+934 TQLSMTFYKV

-956 TFLAIDNQ
+956 TFLAINNQ
-964 HVYRVATEEE
+964 HVYVVATEEE

-1008 YTFVDGNASELK
+1008 YTFVNAPASELT
-1020 GLKKTTLK
+1020 GLIETQDV
-1028 NELGLE
+1028 NELGIP
-1034 YEAYFVDVDANDTP
+1034 YKVYYKDANN
-1048 NDWDDVET
+1048 NDKLDESDPQVRV
-1056 KDDYYNSEKDIV
+1056 DIANV
-1068 KVRRNIDNYRI
+1068 RI

-1117 LPDEYVNN
+1117 LPAEYVNN

-1179 AASSTVMPQYMLVV
+1179 AASSAVMPQYMLVV

-1216 SGCEHSEDYAGYVE
+1216 SGCEHSENFAGYVE

-1274 YVLNAPYTLESIK
+1274 YVLKAPYTLESIK
-1287 EVAADGSGD
+1287 EAAADGSGD
-1296 KIINPL
+1296 MIINPL

-1343 NDMPND
+1343 NDSANKD
-1349 AEGKPQSKF
+1349 GKPYSVY
-1358 SDVGSFA
+1358 SGVGSFA
-1365 GAWVELV
+1365 GAWVKLI

-1379 KFYDVN
+1379 KYYDVN

-1397 KDDEDW
+1397 KDQADW
-1403 TPVAN
+1403 QPSESTG
-1408 EGQVINQA
+1408 EVINQG

-1429 ATANEEIT
+1429 ATANEEIA

-1470 ANETINSDNETI
+1470 ANETINY
-1482 AAPAGIVVVSVDGES
+1482 
-1497 FKVVV
+1497 
-1502 K
+1502 

>member
-21 VAQYCPQNGEVDY
+21 VAQYCPTNGEVDY

-40 SAELDGYFKDV
+40 AAKLDATFQDV
-51 NKINPEYYY
+51 KKINPEYYY
-60 QLEVNPACLATDPTQ
+60 QLEVNPESLASSRNDDAT
-75 TNEAGQQPE
+75 PE
-84 GTYVLTAERDYSTGK
+84 GTFVLTAERDYSTGK
-99 IYLTAQLITNATL
+99 IYLTAQRITNATL

-119 TPIGQPGNGQ
+119 KPVGQPSNGQ

-136 ETGYKLTF
+136 ETGYVLTF
-144 DHTNALQLNPKD
+144 DHTNALQANPVAGEED
-156 ADAVVFPTLN
+156 IIIPTVAD
-166 DKEKNTTT
+166 KKNNTVD
-174 WQQNAANYYWDYEKD
+174 WQNNAANFGWTYGQD

-202 TNSNNGSNPFDYK
+202 TVENNGASPLGYK

-221 HNETDSVMTL
+221 HNETDSVMAL
-231 RAVRS
+231 RAIKGGDNVDA
-236 GVNGIAELSNRVYN
+236 IANHIYRN
-250 SDVVDGL
+250 ADDNTVDGL
-257 SDYED
+257 SDYNNSG
-262 APVQGLNGVGVEG
+262 AKGLKGSG
-275 GFAIVPI
+275 GSGYAIVAV
-282 KDSEAN
+282 KDSEGN
-288 AQDWLNE
+288 AQDWLSNAKK
-295 VGKALEI
+295 VLEI
-302 KPVVAGAKVLDAA
+302 KPVVAGAKVLNAA

-328 SFVPRISSYRDIDGW
+328 TFEPRISIYRDKKGW
-343 DDAKEGDRAG
+343 DDAENGRAG

-359 VLDPVTGKPL
+359 VLNPVTGEPL

-385 KEGWF
+385 KNGWF
-390 TAKESVYGNLAR
+390 TAKQSEYINLVR
-402 EQWAEE
+402 ENWAEE
-408 GSISKGKN
+408 GTIGGGAN
-416 PYAGYNILFETNSPI
+416 PYAGYNILFETNEPI
-431 DTDDADQEQYGY
+431 DTDDDGNKQYGY
-443 LYVDEHNYEGTN
+443 LYVGEHNYEGTN

-468 YGYLTN
+468 YGYLTR
-474 GEGKYNLDIVHPLRY
+474 GQGTYGLDIIHPLRY
-489 NVELEDKASVY
+489 DVEINDKAYIYPDS
-500 QNTPDALEA
+500 PDALEA

-535 RTEMDKRLP
+535 RTEMGDRLP
-544 FDETHLASAWS
+544 FDETHLAEHGSGL
-555 QYWLNTVNA
+555 WLNTVNA
-564 ATAYDGTNETTEGN
+564 ANQYNGSNETGLGT
-578 ASSVNHGN
+578 
-586 SMYNKAAGVP
+586 SMYAKAKGVP

-603 NSNVGDNGSLLTV
+603 NSSVGDNGSLLTV
-616 GSPESSIKD
+616 GSPESSVKNL
-625 IEAGNV
+625 EAGNPK
-631 LWAAVHKSEEGNP
+631 WAAVHKEQKDNP
-644 AYVTNNSSENT
+644 AYVTNKTPED
-655 NYAGAYQSEM
+655 AYQSEM

-671 VNDYTYLTRATM
+671 VNDYTYLQRTTM
-683 EDGVY
+683 DDGVY

-755 NPVVAI
+755 YPVVAI

-768 KGSLNGVYRNKKP
+768 KGSLNGVYTREEP

-794 FFTINHRVY
+794 FFTINHRAY
-803 GHKNRG
+803 GYKKPG
-809 TVDHHY
+809 TVDHHSNFY
-815 NKLYNCADTVTFT
+815 YNCADTVTFT

-898 VINRETGVKEVKET
+898 VINLETGVKEVVET

-923 DYGYASEVAKA
+923 DYGYASDVAKA

-998 HGYAF
+998 HGYAL

-1028 NELGLE
+1028 NELGFD
-1034 YEAYFVDVDANDTP
+1034 YDAYYVDVDPTDEEYNASK
-1048 NDWDDVET
+1048 DV
-1056 KDDYYNSEKDIV
+1056 V
-1068 KVRRNIDNYRI
+1068 KVRMNIDNYRI

-1084 VEDADLNAKIADLCE
+1084 VEEADLNAKIADLCE

-1108 QGDNKRYAT
+1108 QGENKRYAT

-1125 AKKVIDLVTIDEQSN
+1125 DHKVIDLVTIDEQSN
-1140 QSLYEDSGSKLAI
+1140 QSLYEDAGSKLAI
-1153 ANGLNY
+1153 ANGLRY

-1179 AASSTVMPQYMLVV
+1179 AASSAVMPQYMLVV

-1333 DEYNSIMLES
+1333 DEYSSIMLES

-1365 GAWVELV
+1365 GAWVKLI

-1379 KFYDVN
+1379 KYYDVN
-1385 GNHNTGDSTDSW
+1385 GNHNTGDSTDAW

-1403 TPVAN
+1403 KPVAN
-1408 EGQVINQA
+1408 EGEVINQA
-1416 ARFTFSAIDKDAS
+1416 ARFTFTGIDKDAS

-1437 AGTVT
+1437 ADATVS

-1470 ANETINSDNETI
+1470 ANEVVNSDNETI

-1497 FKVVV
+1497 FKVAV

>member
-1 MNKKVL
+1 M
-7 TLCAGFLLAGSLTA
+7 
-21 VAQYCPQNGEVDY
+21 
-34 RTRLVK
+34 
-40 SAELDGYFKDV
+40 DGYFQDV
-51 NKINPEYYY
+51 KKINQEYYY
-60 QLEVNPACLATDPTQ
+60 QLEVNPLTLGWTEENKDQAP
-75 TNEAGQQPE
+75 
-84 GTYVLTAERDYSTGK
+84 TYVLTAERDYSTGK
-99 IYLTAQLITNATL
+99 IYLTAQEITNATL

-119 TPIGQPGNGQ
+119 TPVGQPGNGR

-144 DHTNALQLNPKD
+144 DHSNALLQNPD
-156 ADAVVFPTLN
+156 RSASAEDIVRT
-166 DKEKNTTT
+166 DKMNQGWT
-174 WQQNAANYYWDYEKD
+174 YEKD

-195 TDQWTWY
+195 TDEWAWY
-202 TNSNNGSNPFDYK
+202 TTEDNGASNLGFK
-215 KVFSYF
+215 KIYSYF
-221 HNETDSVMTL
+221 HADADSVMAL
-231 RAVRS
+231 RAVRQD
-236 GVNGIAELSNRVYN
+236 VNINNFSTSVYN
-250 SDVVDGL
+250 EAVTDGL
-257 SDYED
+257 SDNVPTTGKKGLD
-262 APVQGLNGVGVEG
+262 GTTQGGY
-275 GFAIVPI
+275 AIVAV
-282 KDSEAN
+282 KDSRSN
-288 AQDWLNE
+288 AEDWLNNVE
-295 VGKALEI
+295 KVLEI
-302 KPVVAGAKVLDAA
+302 KPVVAGAKVLDAD
-315 EINSMIDADGSFL
+315 EINTMIDADGSFL
-328 SFVPRISSYRDIDGW
+328 TFDPHISSYRDIDGW
-343 DDAKEGDRAG
+343 DDAEEGDRAG

-359 VLDPVTGKPL
+359 VLNPVTGKPL

-385 KEGWF
+385 KDGWF
-390 TAKESVYGNLAR
+390 TAKPSKYANLER
-402 EQWAEE
+402 ENWAESGTIGNGE
-408 GSISKGKN
+408 N
-416 PYAGYNILFETNSPI
+416 PYAGYNILFETNEPI
-431 DTDDADQEQYGY
+431 DTDDDDQEQYGY

-474 GEGKYNLDIVHPLRY
+474 DGKRVSPLRY
-489 NVELEDKASVY
+489 DVELADKPSVY
-500 QNTPDALEA
+500 AAAPDALEA

-535 RTEMDKRLP
+535 RTEMGKRLP
-544 FDETHLASAWS
+544 FEETHLANHGSNL
-555 QYWLNTVNA
+555 WLNTVNA
-564 ATAYDGTNETTEGN
+564 AQQYDGSNETTDGT
-578 ASSVNHGN
+578 
-586 SMYNKAAGVP
+586 SMYAKAAGVP

-603 NSNVGDNGSLLTV
+603 NSSVGDNGSLLTV
-616 GSPESSIKD
+616 GSPESSIKE
-625 IEAGNV
+625 IEAGNAK
-631 LWAAVHKSEEGNP
+631 WAAVHKAQEDNP
-644 AYVTNNSSENT
+644 AYVTNKT
-655 NYAGAYQSEM
+655 DADAYQSEM

-671 VNDYTYLTRATM
+671 VNDYTYLTRTTM

-755 NPVVAI
+755 TPVVAI

-768 KGSLNGVYRNKKP
+768 KGSLNGVYTNPAP

-803 GHKNRG
+803 GDKNPG

-837 FNEEEDVL
+837 FNESEDVL

-891 PVAETKE
+891 PVKETKE
-898 VINRETGVKEVKET
+898 VINPETGVKEVKET

-1008 YTFVDGNASELK
+1008 YTFVNAPASELT
-1020 GLKKTTLK
+1020 GLIETQDV
-1028 NELGLE
+1028 NELGIP
-1034 YEAYFVDVDANDTP
+1034 YKVYYKDANN
-1048 NDWDDVET
+1048 NDKLDESDPQVRV
-1056 KDDYYNSEKDIV
+1056 DIANV
-1068 KVRRNIDNYRI
+1068 RI

-1117 LPDEYVNN
+1117 LPAEYVNN

-1179 AASSTVMPQYMLVV
+1179 AASSAVMPQYMLVV

-1216 SGCEHSEDYAGYVE
+1216 SGCEHSENFAGYVE

-1333 DEYNSIMLES
+1333 DEYSSIMLES

-1365 GAWVELV
+1365 GAWVKLI

-1379 KFYDVN
+1379 KYYDIN
-1385 GNHNTGDSTDSW
+1385 GNHNTGDSTDAW

-1403 TPVAN
+1403 KPVAN
-1408 EGQVINQA
+1408 EGEVINQA

-1429 ATANEEIT
+1429 ATANEEIA

>member
-21 VAQYCPQNGEVDY
+21 VAQYCPTNGEVDY

-40 SAELDGYFKDV
+40 AAELDGYFQDV
-51 NKINPEYYY
+51 KKINQEYYY
-60 QLEVNPACLATDPTQ
+60 QLEVNPLTLGWSAEKVNAG
-75 TNEAGQQPE
+75 EAP
-84 GTYVLTAERDYSTGK
+84 TYVLTAERDYSTGK
-99 IYLTAQLITNATL
+99 IYLTAQKITNATL

-119 TPIGQPGNGQ
+119 TPVGQPGNGR

-144 DHTNALQLNPKD
+144 DHSNALLQNPD
-156 ADAVVFPTLN
+156 RSSSAEDIVRT
-166 DKEKNTTT
+166 DKMNQGWT
-174 WQQNAANYYWDYEKD
+174 YEKD

-195 TDQWTWY
+195 TDEWAWY
-202 TNSNNGSNPFDYK
+202 TTEDNGASNLGFK
-215 KVFSYF
+215 KIYSYF
-221 HNETDSVMTL
+221 HADADSVMAL
-231 RAVRS
+231 RAVRQD
-236 GVNGIAELSNRVYN
+236 VNINNFSTSVY
-250 SDVVDGL
+250 SETVTDGL
-257 SDYED
+257 SDNVPASGKKGLD
-262 APVQGLNGVGVEG
+262 GTTQGGY
-275 GFAIVPI
+275 AIVAV
-282 KDSEAN
+282 KDSRSN
-288 AQDWLNE
+288 AEDWLNNVE
-295 VGKALEI
+295 KVLEI
-302 KPVVAGAKVLDAA
+302 KPVVAGAKVLNAA

-328 SFVPRISSYRDIDGW
+328 SFAPHISSYRDHKGW
-343 DDAKEGDRAG
+343 DDAKEDDRAG

-390 TAKESVYGNLAR
+390 TAKESNYDNLKRTEWGN
-402 EQWAEE
+402 EE
-408 GSISKGKN
+408 GATISKGKN

-431 DTDDADQEQYGY
+431 DTDDDRQEQYGY
-443 LYVDEHNYEGTN
+443 LYVSEHNYEGTN
-455 TGTYNGLEVKIEK
+455 DGAYNGLAVKIEK
-468 YGYLTN
+468 YGYLEKD
-474 GEGKYNLDIVHPLRY
+474 GDGYKRIVPLRY
-489 NVELEDKASVY
+489 TDKVKPTATS
-500 QNTPDALEA
+500 PDALEA

-535 RTEMDKRLP
+535 RTEMSKRLP
-544 FDETHLASAWS
+544 FENTHLADDYSDK
-555 QYWLNTVNA
+555 WLNTVNA
-564 ATAYDGTNETTEGN
+564 AVQYANANSEEGT
-578 ASSVNHGN
+578 
-586 SMYNKAAGVP
+586 SMYAKEAGVP
-596 VALFAIN
+596 VALYAIN
-603 NSNVGDNGSLLTV
+603 NSQIGDNGVLLTV
-616 GSPESSIKD
+616 GSGDSSNGEPV
-625 IEAGNV
+625 EAYDSK
-631 LWAAVHKSEEGNP
+631 WAAVHKNQADNP
-644 AYVTNNSSENT
+644 AYVTNKGDK
-655 NYAGAYQSEM
+655 YANAYQADL

-671 VNDYTYLTRATM
+671 VNDYTYLTRTTM

-697 SSSLTENRVDGAYI
+697 SSSLTENRRDGAYI

-721 DTQDETQDFTHM
+721 DIQDETQDFTHM
-733 PATQWVIEQQPC
+733 PATQWVIEQQRC
-745 LTGDAVNTNE
+745 LPEDGDAVNKNE
-755 NPVVAI
+755 NPAVAI

-768 KGSLNGVYRNKKP
+768 KGSLNGVYTNDKP

-794 FFTINHRVY
+794 FFTINHRAY
-803 GHKNRG
+803 GHKNPG

-837 FNEEEDVL
+837 FNEQEDVL
-845 RDNVYQFQHMYD
+845 RDNVYQFQFMNNL
-857 MGLNAFLGVGKDN
+857 GVTAFLGVGNNDIM
-870 VVKLVENGE
+870 KLVEEGA
-879 TQFELFRAQGWY
+879 QFELFRAQGWY
-891 PVAETKE
+891 PVEETKE
-898 VINRETGVKEVKET
+898 VINPETGVKEVKET
-912 GTYKFEYRDSI
+912 GTYEFAYQDSI
-923 DYGYASEVAKA
+923 KYGYASEAANA
-934 TQLRMTFYKV
+934 TQLSMTFYKI

-964 HVYRVATEEE
+964 AFYKIATEEE
-974 IENKANHLS
+974 IENKDNHLS
-983 YAVVALKEHNHLDGN
+983 YAVVALKEHNHLDGT

-1003 INVPQ
+1003 INVPE

-1028 NELGLE
+1028 NELGLD
-1034 YEAYFVDVDANDTP
+1034 YDAYYVDVDPDDSKSEKADANGY
-1048 NDWDDVET
+1048 VAG
-1056 KDDYYNSEKDIV
+1056 KDIV
-1068 KVRRNIDNYRI
+1068 KVRMNIDNYRI

-1084 VEDADLNAKIADLCE
+1084 IEGTDGNAKIADLCE
-1099 TTTSSFALV
+1099 TTTTSFALV

-1117 LPDEYVNN
+1117 LPAEYVNN
-1125 AKKVIDLVTIDEQSN
+1125 PKKVIDLVTIDEQSN

-1216 SGCEHSEDYAGYVE
+1216 SGCEHSENFAGYVE

-1274 YVLNAPYTLESIK
+1274 YVLKAPYTLASIK
-1287 EVAADGSGD
+1287 EAAADGSGD
-1296 KIINPL
+1296 MIINPL

-1343 NDMPND
+1343 NDSANKD
-1349 AEGKPQSKF
+1349 GKPYSVY
-1358 SDVGSFA
+1358 SGVGSFA
-1365 GAWVELV
+1365 GAWVKLI

-1379 KFYDVN
+1379 KYYDVN

-1397 KDDEDW
+1397 KDQADW
-1403 TPVAN
+1403 QPSESTG
-1408 EGQVINQA
+1408 EVINQG

-1429 ATANEEIT
+1429 ATANEEIA

>member
-40 SAELDGYFKDV
+40 SAELDGYFQDV
-51 NKINPEYYY
+51 KKINQEYYY
-60 QLEVNPACLATDPTQ
+60 QLEVNPLTLGWTEENKDQAP
-75 TNEAGQQPE
+75 
-84 GTYVLTAERDYSTGK
+84 TYVLTAERDYSTGK
-99 IYLTAQLITNATL
+99 IYLTAQKITNATL

-119 TPIGQPGNGQ
+119 TPIGQPGNGR

-144 DHTNALQLNPKD
+144 DHSNALLQNPERGASAED
-156 ADAVVFPTLN
+156 IVRT
-166 DKEKNTTT
+166 DKMNQGWT
-174 WQQNAANYYWDYEKD
+174 YEKD

-195 TDQWTWY
+195 TDEWAWY
-202 TNSNNGSNPFDYK
+202 TTEDNGTSNLGFK
-215 KVFSYF
+215 KIFSYF
-221 HNETDSVMTL
+221 HAEADSVMAL
-231 RAVRS
+231 RAVRQD
-236 GVNGIAELSNRVYN
+236 VNIDGFSTSVYGET
-250 SDVVDGL
+250 VTDGL
-257 SDYED
+257 SDNV
-262 APVQGLNGVGVEG
+262 PSSGKKGLDGTTRG
-275 GFAIVPI
+275 GYAIVAV
-282 KDSEAN
+282 KDSRSN
-288 AQDWLNE
+288 AEDWLNNVE
-295 VGKALEI
+295 KVLEI
-302 KPVVAGAKVLDAA
+302 KPVVAGAKVLDAN
-315 EINSMIDADGSFL
+315 EINTMIDADSSFL
-328 SFVPRISSYRDIDGW
+328 TFGPHISSYRDNNGW

-359 VLDPVTGKPL
+359 VLNPVTGKPL

-385 KEGWF
+385 KDGWF
-390 TAKESVYGNLAR
+390 TAKPSEYTNLER
-402 EQWAEE
+402 ENWAENGTIGNGE
-408 GSISKGKN
+408 N
-416 PYAGYNILFETNSPI
+416 PYAGYNILFETNEPI

-468 YGYLTN
+468 YGYLTKD
-474 GEGKYNLDIVHPLRY
+474 GKRVSPLRY
-489 NVELEDKASVY
+489 DVELANKPSVY
-500 QNTPDALEA
+500 AAAPDALEA

-535 RTEMDKRLP
+535 RTEMGKRLP
-544 FDETHLASAWS
+544 FEETHLANHGSNL
-555 QYWLNTVNA
+555 WLNTVNA
-564 ATAYDGTNETTEGN
+564 AQQYDGSNETTDGT
-578 ASSVNHGN
+578 
-586 SMYNKAAGVP
+586 SMYAKAAGVP

-603 NSNVGDNGSLLTV
+603 NSSVGDDGSLLTV
-616 GSPESSIKD
+616 GSPESSIKE
-625 IEAGNV
+625 IEAGNAK
-631 LWAAVHKSEEGNP
+631 WAAVHKAQEDNP
-644 AYVTNNSSENT
+644 AYVTNKTE
-655 NYAGAYQSEM
+655 ADAYQSEM

-671 VNDYTYLTRATM
+671 VNDYTYLTRTTM

-755 NPVVAI
+755 TPVVAI

-768 KGSLNGVYRNKKP
+768 KGSLDGVYRNEEP

-794 FFTINHRVY
+794 FFTINHRAY

-837 FNEEEDVL
+837 FNESEDVL

-898 VINRETGVKEVKET
+898 VINPETGVKEVKET

-1008 YTFVDGNASELK
+1008 YTFVNAPASELT
-1020 GLKKTTLK
+1020 GLTEAIDV
-1028 NELGLE
+1028 NELGIP
-1034 YEAYFVDVDANDTP
+1034 YKVYYKDANN
-1048 NDWDDVET
+1048 NDKLDESDPQVRV
-1056 KDDYYNSEKDIV
+1056 DIANV
-1068 KVRRNIDNYRI
+1068 RI

-1274 YVLNAPYTLESIK
+1274 YVLKAPYTLESIK

-1296 KIINPL
+1296 MIINPL

-1343 NDMPND
+1343 NDSANKD
-1349 AEGKPQSKF
+1349 GKPHRVYSG
-1358 SDVGSFA
+1358 VGSFA
-1365 GAWVELV
+1365 GAWVKLI

-1379 KFYDVN
+1379 KYYDVN

-1397 KDDEDW
+1397 KDQADW
-1403 TPVAN
+1403 QPSESTG
-1408 EGQVINQA
+1408 EVINQG

-1429 ATANEEIT
+1429 ATANEEIA

>member
-40 SAELDGYFKDV
+40 SAELDGYFQDV
-51 NKINPEYYY
+51 KKINQEYYY
-60 QLEVNPACLATDPTQ
+60 QLEVNPLTLGWTEENKDLAP
-75 TNEAGQQPE
+75 
-84 GTYVLTAERDYSTGK
+84 TYVLTAERDYSTGK
-99 IYLTAQLITNATL
+99 IYLTAQKITNATL

-119 TPIGQPGNGQ
+119 TPVGQPGNGR

-144 DHTNALQLNPKD
+144 DHSNALLQNPD
-156 ADAVVFPTLN
+156 RSASAEDIVRT
-166 DKEKNTTT
+166 DKMNQGWT
-174 WQQNAANYYWDYEKD
+174 YEKD

-195 TDQWTWY
+195 TDEWAWY
-202 TNSNNGSNPFDYK
+202 TTEDNGASNLGFK
-215 KVFSYF
+215 KIYSYF
-221 HNETDSVMTL
+221 HADADSVMAL
-231 RAVRS
+231 RAVRQD
-236 GVNGIAELSNRVYN
+236 VNINNFSTSVYN
-250 SDVVDGL
+250 ETVTDGL
-257 SDYED
+257 SDNV
-262 APVQGLNGVGVEG
+262 PTTGKKGLDGTTRG
-275 GFAIVPI
+275 GYAIVAV
-282 KDSEAN
+282 KDSRSN
-288 AQDWLNE
+288 AEDWLNNVE
-295 VGKALEI
+295 KVLEI
-302 KPVVAGAKVLDAA
+302 KPVVAGAKVLDAD
-315 EINSMIDADGSFL
+315 EINTMIDADGSFL
-328 SFVPRISSYRDIDGW
+328 TFYPYISSYRDHEGW

-359 VLDPVTGKPL
+359 VLNPVTGKPL

-385 KEGWF
+385 KDGWF
-390 TAKESVYGNLAR
+390 TAKPSKYTNLER
-402 EQWAEE
+402 ENWAESGTIGNGE
-408 GSISKGKN
+408 N
-416 PYAGYNILFETNSPI
+416 PYAGYNILFETNEPI
-431 DTDDADQEQYGY
+431 DTDDDDQEQYGY

-474 GEGKYNLDIVHPLRY
+474 DGKRVSPLRY
-489 NVELEDKASVY
+489 DVKLPDKPSVY
-500 QNTPDALEA
+500 AAAPDALEA

-535 RTEMDKRLP
+535 RTEMGKRLP
-544 FDETHLASAWS
+544 FEETHLANHGSNL
-555 QYWLNTVNA
+555 WLNTVNA
-564 ATAYDGTNETTEGN
+564 AQQYDGSNETTDGT
-578 ASSVNHGN
+578 
-586 SMYNKAAGVP
+586 SMYAKAAGVP

-603 NSNVGDNGSLLTV
+603 NSSVGDNGSLLTV
-616 GSPESSIKD
+616 GSPESSIKE
-625 IEAGNV
+625 IEAGNAK
-631 LWAAVHKSEEGNP
+631 WAAVHKAQEDNP
-644 AYVTNNSSENT
+644 AYVTNKID
-655 NYAGAYQSEM
+655 ADAYQSEM

-671 VNDYTYLTRATM
+671 VNDYTYLTRTTM

-755 NPVVAI
+755 TPVVAI

-768 KGSLNGVYRNKKP
+768 KGSLNGVYTNDEP

-803 GHKNRG
+803 GYKKPG

-815 NKLYNCADTVTFT
+815 NLVYNCADTVTFT

-845 RDNVYQFQHMYD
+845 RENVYQFQHMYD

-898 VINRETGVKEVKET
+898 VINPETGVKEVKET
-912 GTYKFEYRDSI
+912 GTFKFEYRDSI

-956 TFLAIDNQ
+956 TFLAINNQ
-964 HVYRVATEEE
+964 HVYVVATEEE

-1003 INVPQ
+1003 INVPE

-1028 NELGLE
+1028 NELGLG
-1034 YEAYFVDVDANDTP
+1034 YDAYYVDVDPTDEEYNASK
-1048 NDWDDVET
+1048 DV
-1056 KDDYYNSEKDIV
+1056 V
-1068 KVRRNIDNYRI
+1068 KVRMNIDNYRI

-1108 QGDNKRYAT
+1108 RGENKRYAT

-1125 AKKVIDLVTIDEQSN
+1125 DHKVIDLVTIDEQSS

-1159 LAAENLGDQ
+1159 LAAENLGDP

-1179 AASSTVMPQYMLVV
+1179 AASSAVMPQYMLVV

-1310 KVYDIVPLDGKHN
+1310 KVYDIVPLDGEHN

-1349 AEGKPQSKF
+1349 AEGKPQHKF

-1365 GAWVELV
+1365 GAWVKLI

-1379 KFYDVN
+1379 KYYDIN
-1385 GNHNTGDSTDSW
+1385 GNHNTGDSTDAW

-1403 TPVAN
+1403 KPVAN
-1408 EGQVINQA
+1408 EGEVINQA
-1416 ARFTFSAIDKDAS
+1416 ARFTFTGIDKDAS

-1437 AGTVT
+1437 ADATVS

-1470 ANETINSDNETI
+1470 ANEVINSDNETI

>member
-40 SAELDGYFKDV
+40 AAELDATFQDV
-51 NKINPEYYY
+51 KKINQKYYY
-60 QLEVNPACLATDPTQ
+60 QLEVNPASLASSQKGDVTPK
-75 TNEAGQQPE
+75 
-84 GTYVLTAERDYSTGK
+84 GTFVLTAERDYSTGK
-99 IYLTAQLITNATL
+99 IYLTAQRITNATL

-119 TPIGQPGNGQ
+119 KPVGQPGNGQ

-136 ETGYKLTF
+136 ETGYVLTF
-144 DHTNALQLNPKD
+144 DHTNALQANPVAGGEDIIIPTVADKKD
-156 ADAVVFPTLN
+156 
-166 DKEKNTTT
+166 NTVA
-174 WQQNAANYYWDYEKD
+174 WQNNAANFGWTYGQD

-195 TDQWTWY
+195 TDQWAWY
-202 TNSNNGSNPFDYK
+202 TVENNGASSLGYK

-221 HNETDSVMTL
+221 HNETDSVMAL
-231 RAVRS
+231 RAIKLDDNVDA
-236 GVNGIAELSNRVYN
+236 IADRIYRNTADN
-250 SDVVDGL
+250 TVDGL
-257 SDYED
+257 SDYNNSG
-262 APVQGLNGVGVEG
+262 VKGLKGTGESG
-275 GFAIVPI
+275 YAIVAV
-282 KDSEAN
+282 KDSEGN
-288 AQDWLNE
+288 AQDWLNNVE
-295 VGKALEI
+295 KTLEI
-302 KPVVAGAKVLDAA
+302 KPVVAGAKVLDAD
-315 EINSMIDADGSFL
+315 EINTMIDADGSFL
-328 SFVPRISSYRDIDGW
+328 TFDPHISSYRDHEGW

-359 VLDPVTGKPL
+359 VLNPVTGKPL

-385 KEGWF
+385 KDGWF
-390 TAKESVYGNLAR
+390 TAKPSKYTNLER
-402 EQWAEE
+402 ENWAENGTIGNGE
-408 GSISKGKN
+408 N
-416 PYAGYNILFETNSPI
+416 PYAGYNILFETNEPI

-468 YGYLTN
+468 YGYLTKD
-474 GEGKYNLDIVHPLRY
+474 GKRVSPLRY
-489 NVELEDKASVY
+489 DVELADKPSVY
-500 QNTPDALEA
+500 AAAPDALEA

-535 RTEMDKRLP
+535 RTEMGKRLP
-544 FDETHLASAWS
+544 FEETHLANHGSNL
-555 QYWLNTVNA
+555 WLNTVNA
-564 ATAYDGTNETTEGN
+564 AQQYDGSNETTDGT
-578 ASSVNHGN
+578 
-586 SMYNKAAGVP
+586 SMYAKAAGVP

-603 NSNVGDNGSLLTV
+603 NSSVGDNGSLLTV
-616 GSPESSIKD
+616 GSPESSIKE
-625 IEAGNV
+625 IEAGNAK
-631 LWAAVHKSEEGNP
+631 WAAVHKAQEDNP
-644 AYVTNNSSENT
+644 AYVTNKTE
-655 NYAGAYQSEM
+655 ADAYQSEM

-671 VNDYTYLTRATM
+671 VNDYTYLTRTTM

-755 NPVVAI
+755 TPVVAI

-768 KGSLNGVYRNKKP
+768 KGSLNGVYTNPAP

-794 FFTINHRVY
+794 FFTINHRAY
-803 GHKNRG
+803 GYKHPG

-837 FNEEEDVL
+837 FNESEDVL

-898 VINRETGVKEVKET
+898 VINRETGVKEVVET

-998 HGYAF
+998 HGYAL

-1008 YTFVDGNASELK
+1008 YTFVNAPASELT
-1020 GLKKTTLK
+1020 GLIETQDV
-1028 NELGLE
+1028 NELGIP
-1034 YEAYFVDVDANDTP
+1034 YKVYYKDANN
-1048 NDWDDVET
+1048 NDKLDESDPQVRV
-1056 KDDYYNSEKDIV
+1056 DIANV
-1068 KVRRNIDNYRI
+1068 RI

-1108 QGDNKRYAT
+1108 RGENKRYAT

-1125 AKKVIDLVTIDEQSN
+1125 DHKVIDLVTIDEQSS

-1159 LAAENLGDQ
+1159 LAAENLGDP

-1179 AASSTVMPQYMLVV
+1179 AASSAVMPQYMLVV

-1216 SGCEHSEDYAGYVE
+1216 SGCKHSENFAGYVE

-1259 TRLGFVEAVHRGDSL
+1259 TRLGFVEAVHRGDIL
-1274 YVLNAPYTLESIK
+1274 YVLKAPYTLESIK

-1310 KVYDIVPLDGKHN
+1310 KVYDIVPLDGEHN

-1349 AEGKPQSKF
+1349 AEGKPQHKF

-1365 GAWVELV
+1365 GAWVKLI

-1379 KFYDVN
+1379 KYYDIN
-1385 GNHNTGDSTDSW
+1385 GNHNTGDSTDAW

-1403 TPVAN
+1403 KPVAN
-1408 EGQVINQA
+1408 EGEVINQA
-1416 ARFTFSAIDKDAS
+1416 ARFTFTGIDKDAS

-1437 AGTVT
+1437 ADATVS

-1470 ANETINSDNETI
+1470 ANEVINSDNETI

>member
-40 SAELDGYFKDV
+40 SAELDGYFQDV
-51 NKINPEYYY
+51 KKINQEYYY
-60 QLEVNPACLATDPTQ
+60 QLEVNPLTLGWTEENKDQAP
-75 TNEAGQQPE
+75 
-84 GTYVLTAERDYSTGK
+84 TYVLTAERDYSTGK
-99 IYLTAQLITNATL
+99 IYLTAQKITNATL

-119 TPIGQPGNGQ
+119 TPIGQPGNGR

-144 DHTNALQLNPKD
+144 DHSNALLQNPERGASAED
-156 ADAVVFPTLN
+156 IVRT
-166 DKEKNTTT
+166 DKMNQGWT
-174 WQQNAANYYWDYEKD
+174 YEKD

-195 TDQWTWY
+195 TDEWAWY
-202 TNSNNGSNPFDYK
+202 TTEDNGTSNLGFK
-215 KVFSYF
+215 KIFSYF
-221 HNETDSVMTL
+221 HAEADSVMAL
-231 RAVRS
+231 RAVRQD
-236 GVNGIAELSNRVYN
+236 VNIDGFSTSVYGETVTN
-250 SDVVDGL
+250 GL
-257 SDYED
+257 SDNVPSSGKKGLD
-262 APVQGLNGVGVEG
+262 GTTQGGY
-275 GFAIVPI
+275 AIVAV
-282 KDSEAN
+282 KDSRSN
-288 AQDWLNE
+288 AEDWLNNVE
-295 VGKALEI
+295 KVLEI
-302 KPVVAGAKVLDAA
+302 KPVVAGAKVLDAN
-315 EINSMIDADGSFL
+315 EINTMIDADSSFL
-328 SFVPRISSYRDIDGW
+328 TFGPHISSYRDNNGW

-359 VLDPVTGKPL
+359 VLNPVTGKPL

-385 KEGWF
+385 KDGWF
-390 TAKESVYGNLAR
+390 TAKPSKYTNLER
-402 EQWAEE
+402 ENWAENGTIGNGE
-408 GSISKGKN
+408 N
-416 PYAGYNILFETNSPI
+416 PYAGYNILFETNEPI
-431 DTDDADQEQYGY
+431 DTDDADKEQYGY

-468 YGYLTN
+468 YGYLTKD
-474 GEGKYNLDIVHPLRY
+474 GKRVSPLRY
-489 NVELEDKASVY
+489 DVKLADKPSVY
-500 QNTPDALEA
+500 AAAPDALEA

-535 RTEMDKRLP
+535 RTEMGKRLP
-544 FDETHLASAWS
+544 FEETHLANHGSNL
-555 QYWLNTVNA
+555 WLNTVNA
-564 ATAYDGTNETTEGN
+564 AQQYDGSNETTDGT
-578 ASSVNHGN
+578 
-586 SMYNKAAGVP
+586 SMYAKAAGVP

-603 NSNVGDNGSLLTV
+603 NSSVGDNGSLLTV
-616 GSPESSIKD
+616 GSPESSIKE
-625 IEAGNV
+625 IEAGNAK
-631 LWAAVHKSEEGNP
+631 WAAVHKAQEDNP
-644 AYVTNNSSENT
+644 AYVTNKTEA
-655 NYAGAYQSEM
+655 YAYQSEM

-671 VNDYTYLTRATM
+671 VNDYTYLTRTTM

-768 KGSLNGVYRNKKP
+768 KGSLNGVYTNDEP

-794 FFTINHRVY
+794 FFTINHRAY
-803 GHKNRG
+803 GYKNPG

-898 VINRETGVKEVKET
+898 VINPETGVKEVKET

-1216 SGCEHSEDYAGYVE
+1216 SGCEHSENFAGYVE

-1274 YVLNAPYTLESIK
+1274 YVLKAPYTLASIK

-1296 KIINPL
+1296 MIINPL

-1343 NDMPND
+1343 NDSANKD
-1349 AEGKPQSKF
+1349 GKPHRVYSG
-1358 SDVGSFA
+1358 VGSFA
-1365 GAWVELV
+1365 GAWVKLI

-1379 KFYDVN
+1379 KYYDVN

-1397 KDDEDW
+1397 KDQADW
-1403 TPVAN
+1403 QPSESTG
-1408 EGQVINQA
+1408 EVINQG

-1429 ATANEEIT
+1429 ATANEEIA